1 MKIVLLFIASAA
13 TIAALAAQNAQD
25 KPAVKPE
32 PSKAEFTKA
41 DSVIPLDI
49 RARWWR
55 AVAEQADAQSAAQQK
70 AAVSQSIVE
79 EMTKFC
85 GDRTLI
91 RNAKG
96 EPDCVAAEK
105 PAEKPAEKKP

>member
-1 MKIVLLFIASAA
+1 MKSVIVLFALLFALSSAVY
-13 TIAALAAQNAQD
+13 TQ
-25 KPAVKPE
+25 E
-32 PSKAEFTKA
+32 KAGDGKTRQA
-41 DSVIPLDI
+41 DSIVPLEI

-96 EPDCVAAEK
+96 EPDCAAAEK

>member
-1 MKIVLLFIASAA
+1 MKRLIRIILFTAVALLGIA
-13 TIAALAAQNAQD
+13 QQ
-25 KPAVKPE
+25 P
-32 PSKAEFTKA
+32 PSKT
-41 DSVIPLDI
+41 DSVIPLDM

-55 AVAEQADAQSAAQQK
+55 AVAEQAEAQAAAQQK
-70 AAVSQSIVE
+70 ATVSQSIVE

-96 EPDCVAAEK
+96 EPDCAA
-105 PAEKPAEKKP
+105 AEKPAEKKP

>member
-1 MKIVLLFIASAA
+1 MKLLLLLLSLLLLLLLVFTAASVLAV
-13 TIAALAAQNAQD
+13 AQD
-25 KPAVKPE
+25 KPVAKPN
-32 PSKAEFTKA
+32 PSG
-41 DSVIPLDI
+41 DSAIPVDL

-55 AVAEQADAQSAAQQK
+55 AVAEQADAQAAAQQK
-70 AAVSQSIVE
+70 AAASQSIVE

-96 EPDCVAAEK
+96 EPDCAAT
-105 PAEKPAEKKP
+105 EKPAEKKP

>member
-1 MKIVLLFIASAA
+1 MTKISIMLAFIAAFA
-13 TIAALAAQNAQD
+13 TAQNRPVTPAA
-25 KPAVKPE
+25 KPNSSGESA
-32 PSKAEFTKA
+32 
-41 DSVIPLDI
+41 IPVDL

-85 GDRTLI
+85 GDKTLI